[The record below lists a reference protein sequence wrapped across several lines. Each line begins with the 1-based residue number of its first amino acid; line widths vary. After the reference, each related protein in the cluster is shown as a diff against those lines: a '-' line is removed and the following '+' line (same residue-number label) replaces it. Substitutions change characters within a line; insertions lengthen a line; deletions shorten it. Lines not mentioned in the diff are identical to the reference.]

1 MLADGAAAQ
10 SAERTVRHL
19 RRFCAFALVTVGL
32 IATLVLAGWTL
43 HIETLKRLAPGF
55 VAMNPATAICFLL
68 LASSLYCK
76 CFGNS
81 RRTHRLAVGLALVS
95 AAVGIARLTSY
106 LFGFR
111 FHIDE
116 LLFANFL
123 NGPAEPVPN
132 RMAPN
137 TAFNFMVT
145 AIAVLLNE
153 HDQTW
158 RKWFRQS
165 LALISGTIAML
176 AVIGYAYNVAAF
188 SRISP
193 LLPGAL
199 HTALISFVPM
209 ALHTAICFLL
219 LSMTIFASAPN
230 GGFTGLVMSD
240 NLGGVM
246 ARRLLPAVVV
256 LPVALGWLRIKG
268 EELDLYSPHLGMGLH
283 VVGNVFLLI
292 VLVLWTAWL
301 LYRVDEKRKAAEAQV
316 LAAKNAAE
324 AANRAKSAFLAN
336 MSHEIRTPMGAILGY
351 ADRMLEPDQQPSDRL
366 DCLNTIRRNG
376 EHLLTLIND
385 ILDLSKIEAGEMVLE
400 KIACSPARIISD
412 VVSIMRVKAGEKG
425 LKLEVKVDC
434 PIPDHILAD
443 PTRLRQI
450 IINLV
455 SNAIKFTDAGWV
467 RVCASLLDPPDAA
480 NPRMSFEVIDSGIGM
495 TPDQMSRLFRPFTQA
510 DTSTTRRFG
519 GTGLGLSICQHFAQM
534 LGGQLAVD
542 SNLGR
547 GSRFVLTLPTG
558 DLKGVPLI
566 DHCTEA
572 IQYEVS
578 AAESPYRLQG
588 RILLVDDGP
597 ENRDLLSYYLE
608 QAGAE
613 VTQAENGLIGV
624 DKALVAHADGVP
636 FDLIFMD
643 MQMPEM
649 DGYSASA
656 KLRSKGYTGPIVALT
671 AHAMAT
677 DREKCL
683 LCGCTD
689 YLSKPARKPQLLEM
703 AARFVKHTIAL
714 PSLKSDVD
722 DEAVK
727 AFLSTF
733 VAELPKDVAKL
744 KNLLEQ
750 GNVDHLRETAHRLKG
765 SGGLYGFDSISA
777 AASTLEAGLKAEQAL
792 EATSKQV
799 DELVELIR
807 RVEGYSHI
815 SEKTASA
822 AKP

>member
-1 MLADGAAAQ
+1 
-10 SAERTVRHL
+10 
-19 RRFCAFALVTVGL
+19 
-32 IATLVLAGWTL
+32 
-43 HIETLKRLAPGF
+43 
-55 VAMNPATAICFLL
+55 
-68 LASSLYCK
+68 
-76 CFGNS
+76 
-81 RRTHRLAVGLALVS
+81 
-95 AAVGIARLTSY
+95 
-106 LFGFR
+106 
-111 FHIDE
+111 
-116 LLFANFL
+116 
-123 NGPAEPVPN
+123 
-132 RMAPN
+132 
-137 TAFNFMVT
+137 
-145 AIAVLLNE
+145 
-153 HDQTW
+153 
-158 RKWFRQS
+158 
-165 LALISGTIAML
+165 
-176 AVIGYAYNVAAF
+176 
-188 SRISP
+188 
-193 LLPGAL
+193 
-199 HTALISFVPM
+199 
-209 ALHTAICFLL
+209 
-219 LSMTIFASAPN
+219 
-230 GGFTGLVMSD
+230 
-240 NLGGVM
+240 
-246 ARRLLPAVVV
+246 
-256 LPVALGWLRIKG
+256 
-268 EELDLYSPHLGMGLH
+268 
-283 VVGNVFLLI
+283 
-292 VLVLWTAWL
+292 
-301 LYRVDEKRKAAEAQV
+301 
-316 LAAKNAAE
+316 
-324 AANRAKSAFLAN
+324 
-336 MSHEIRTPMGAILGY
+336 
-351 ADRMLEPDQQPSDRL
+351 
-366 DCLNTIRRNG
+366 
-376 EHLLTLIND
+376 
-385 ILDLSKIEAGEMVLE
+385 
-400 KIACSPARIISD
+400 
-412 VVSIMRVKAGEKG
+412 
-425 LKLEVKVDC
+425 VKVDC
-434 PIPDHILAD
+434 PIPDHILTD

-495 TPDQMSRLFRPFTQA
+495 NPEQMSRLFRPFTQA

-542 SNLGR
+542 SKLGR

-572 IQYEVS
+572 IQSEVS
-578 AAESPYRLQG
+578 AAESQYRLQG

-613 VTQAENGLIGV
+613 VTPAENGLIGV
-624 DKALVAHADGVP
+624 DKALAAHEGGVP

-649 DGYSASA
+649 DGYSAAA

-683 LCGCTD
+683 LCGCSE

-822 AKP
+822 AKS